1 MKISVLGAGG
11 MLGRDVVLAAENEG
25 HEVHGYD
32 HSGADITDAGQVARR
47 LRLDRPDAVVNCAA
61 WTDVDGAED
70 EPDGALAVNG
80 TGAGIVAEAA
90 AAVDAKV
97 LYVSS
102 DYVFDGKK
110 TEPYVESDPTGPISA
125 YGTSKLAGEIATL
138 NANRRSFVVRSSWL
152 FGIGGSNFVDTMI
165 RLGKTQKQVLVV
177 RDQVGCPTYTWHLAY
192 GLVRLLDSDA
202 YGIHHM
208 AGGGHCSWYEF
219 AKEIFRLSEMEVT
232 TLSATTEMF
241 NAKAPRPAWSVLR
254 SGETHAITLP
264 DWQEGL
270 AAYLKQRKSLEEGAG
285 K

>member
-1 MKISVLGAGG
+1 MKITVLGARG
-11 MLGRDVVLAAENEG
+11 MLGHDVMLAAENEG
-25 HEVHGYD
+25 HEVSGYG
-32 HSGADITDAGQVARR
+32 HSEVDITDPEAVGRR
-47 LRLDRPDAVVNCAA
+47 LRLDQPDAVVNCAA

-70 EPDGALAVNG
+70 ELEGAMAVNG

-102 DYVFDGKK
+102 DYVFDGTK
-110 TEPYVESDPTGPISA
+110 TEPYLETDQTGPVSA
-125 YGTSKLAGEIATL
+125 YGTSKLAGEVATM

-152 FGIGGSNFVDTMI
+152 FGIAGGNFVDTMI
-165 RLGKTQKQVLVV
+165 RLGNTQKQVLVV

-208 AGGGHCSWYEF
+208 AGGGHCSWYDF
-219 AKEIFRLSEMEVT
+219 AKEIFKMSGMEVT

-241 NAKAPRPAWSVLR
+241 NAKAPRPAWSVLE
-254 SGETHAITLP
+254 SGAEHAITLP
-264 DWQEGL
+264 DWQDGL
-270 AAYLKQRKSLEEGAG
+270 AAYLEQRRSVEGEDS
-285 K
+285 

>member
-1 MKISVLGAGG
+1 M
-11 MLGRDVVLAAENEG
+11 
-25 HEVHGYD
+25 
-32 HSGADITDAGQVARR
+32 
-47 LRLDRPDAVVNCAA
+47 NCAA

-152 FGIGGSNFVDTMI
+152 LAVSFPSFVSSSAASSSPAYSIGEVPENERSP
-165 RLGKTQKQVLVV
+165 L
-177 RDQVGCPTYTWHLAY
+177 WHHN
-192 GLVRLLDSDA
+192 R
-202 YGIHHM
+202 HHLRF
-208 AGGGHCSWYEF
+208 SP
-219 AKEIFRLSEMEVT
+219 SESPCH
-232 TLSATTEMF
+232 TL
-241 NAKAPRPAWSVLR
+241 R
-254 SGETHAITLP
+254 
-264 DWQEGL
+264 
-270 AAYLKQRKSLEEGAG
+270 
-285 K
+285 